1 MTEVSEACKAGLVI
15 AISGL
20 PGSGK
25 TSLARRLAEKLGLK
39 YLSLGEIFRRLA
51 RERKLTLEELSRIAE
66 EDASIDKAIDDK
78 AIEEASKG
86 CIVVDGHISAWTL
99 ENTAHLKVLVMAP
112 INVRAERI
120 ARRDGKSIEEALTEI
135 RVREESES
143 RRFMKFY
150 GINIF
155 DLSIFDL
162 IVNSEKFSEEEVF
175 EIVMTAVKAV
185 LSKLSKSRKA

>member
-1 MTEVSEACKAGLVI
+1 LTEVSEACKAGLVI